1 MKKVAIIT
9 GVTGGLGREFVR
21 EVLKEDVDEIWSI
34 ARNEEKLN
42 ALKIAFGDRIRPIPC
57 DLSRAEDIRTV
68 DRLLQEEKPDVKIL
82 INNAGIG
89 KMGKPEEFTPEE
101 IEKTVDLNCKAVCL
115 LCRYVLPFMSK
126 GARILNISSAASFQP
141 NPYINLYSASK
152 VFVRSYSRSLNYEL
166 KEKGITCTAVCPGW
180 IDTDML
186 KKERNGKTIKFPG
199 IVSAERVAKQ
209 AMRDSLKGKDM
220 SVCSLFV
227 KYEHLLSKIY
237 PQKLV
242 MKIWTAGIK
251 KYM

>member
-42 ALKIAFGDRIRPIPC
+42 ALKIAFGDKIRPIPC

-89 KMGKPEEFTPEE
+89 KMGKPEEFSPEE

-115 LCRYVLPFMSK
+115 LCRYVLPFMSE

-166 KEKGITCTAVCPGW
+166 KDKGVTCTAVCPGW

>member
-57 DLSRAEDIRTV
+57 DLSHAEDIRMV

-89 KMGKPEEFTPEE
+89 KMGKPEEFSPEE

-115 LCRYVLPFMSK
+115 LCRYVLPFMSE

-166 KEKGITCTAVCPGW
+166 QDKGITCTAVCPGW

>member
-1 MKKVAIIT
+1 MTKVAIIT
-9 GVTGGLGREFVR
+9 GVTGGLGKEFVR

-34 ARNEEKLN
+34 ARSVDKLN
-42 ALKIAFGDRIRPIPC
+42 ALKAEFGDKIHPIPC
-57 DLSRAEDIRTV
+57 DLSRAEDIEKV
-68 DRLLQEEKPDVKIL
+68 DTLLQKEKPDVKIL

-101 IEKTVDLNCKAVCL
+101 ITKTIDLNCKAVCL
-115 LCRYVLPFMSK
+115 LCRYAIPFMSK

-166 KEKGITCTAVCPGW
+166 KEKGVTCTAVCPGW

-199 IVSAERVAKQ
+199 IVSAERVVKH
-209 AMRDSLKGKDM
+209 AMRDSSKGKDM

-242 MKIWTAGIK
+242 MKIWAAGIK
-251 KYM
+251 KYI

>member
-9 GVTGGLGREFVR
+9 GVTGGLGKEFVR
-21 EVLKEDVDEIWSI
+21 EVLKEDVEEIWSI
-34 ARNEEKLN
+34 ARSVEKLN
-42 ALKIAFGDRIRPIPC
+42 ALKTAFGDRIRPISC
-57 DLSRAEDIRTV
+57 DLSQTEDIRMV
-68 DRLLQEEKPDVKIL
+68 ERLLQEEKPDVKIL

-101 IEKTVDLNCKAVCL
+101 VEKILDLNCKAVCL
-115 LCRYVLPFMSK
+115 LCQYAIPFMSE

-152 VFVRSYSRSLNYEL
+152 VFVRSYSRSLNFEL
-166 KEKGITCTAVCPGW
+166 KEKGVTCTAVCPGW

-186 KKERNGKTIKFPG
+186 KKERNGKPIKFPG
-199 IVSAERVAKQ
+199 IVSPERVAKQ
-209 AMRDSLKGKDM
+209 AMRDSSKGKDM

-237 PQKLV
+237 PQKLL
-242 MKIWTAGIK
+242 MKIWVAGIK
-251 KYM
+251 KYI